1 MSKTSKLII
10 AIVLLIGAFAAA
22 TVVYNKSAD
31 KYSGSDEPI
40 TLSEYRGGAI
50 SENATKDFTVYND
63 SLEKVSLYSFR
74 GKPVIVNFWATWCPP
89 CRSEL
94 GFFENAYLKYGDDIV
109 FMMVDLT
116 DGDRETV
123 DSVKSF
129 VKSNGYTFPVYYDS
143 DRSADMAYGIQY
155 VPMTLV
161 ISPDMELLSSHTGA
175 LSENELE
182 ELISLVK

>member
-1 MSKTSKLII
+1 
-10 AIVLLIGAFAAA
+10 
-22 TVVYNKSAD
+22 
-31 KYSGSDEPI
+31 
-40 TLSEYRGGAI
+40 
-50 SENATKDFTVYND
+50 
-63 SLEKVSLYSFR
+63 
-74 GKPVIVNFWATWCPP
+74 
-89 CRSEL
+89 
-94 GFFENAYLKYGDDIV
+94 
-109 FMMVDLT
+109 MMVDLT